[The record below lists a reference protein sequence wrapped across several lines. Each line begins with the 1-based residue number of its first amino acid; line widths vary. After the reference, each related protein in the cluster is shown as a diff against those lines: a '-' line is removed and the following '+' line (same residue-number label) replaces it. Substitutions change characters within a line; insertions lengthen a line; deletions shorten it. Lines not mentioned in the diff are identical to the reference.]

1 MADLSKFT
9 LPDGT
14 QVDLKDAWARTEI
27 AKLSQYTKY
36 LGVTTTPLHDGST
49 DNPIIINSESV
60 IAESGN
66 ITLYGNGEFI
76 FDGTT
81 WSMFGDL
88 EGLGNLAFQDT
99 ASTSYTPSGVIGLQ
113 TFTGSASAVTISASD
128 DANGNYQPKG
138 SVSAPSISIDSAGA
152 TTTIKN
158 PTSQDV
164 VKELLAVA
172 PGGTAP
178 TNPLTYYAYDSSTET
193 LSLYQLGATTGASI
207 STADVS
213 VKTGDA
219 SYTASAPTFTGTKAQ
234 IDGTVTPAG
243 TISRGTFTGT
253 QATIEVS

>member
-49 DNPIIINSESV
+49 DNPIIINGESV

-81 WSMFGDL
+81 WNMFGDL
-88 EGLGNLAFQDT
+88 EALGDLAFKDSAT
-99 ASTSYTPSGVIGLQ
+99 GSYTPQGHVAAPVI
-113 TFTGSASAVTISASD
+113 TV
-128 DANGNYQPKG
+128 
-138 SVSAPSISIDSAGA
+138 DSAGT

-158 PTSQDV
+158 PASENV
-164 VKELLAVA
+164 LKELLAVA
-172 PGGTAP
+172 PGGAAP
-178 TNPLTYYAYDSSTET
+178 SNPLTYYSYDSSTET
-193 LSLYQLGATTGASI
+193 LSLYQLGATKGASI

-219 SYTASAPTFTGTKAQ
+219 SYIASAPAFTGTE
-234 IDGTVTPAG
+234 
-243 TISRGTFTGT
+243 
-253 QATIEVS
+253 ATIEVS